1 MDRWQRSEAW
11 MEHIEAEKRG
21 GGLMVNEADGWTANR
36 DKVRKT
42 RWTK

>member
-1 MDRWQRSEAW
+1 MDGAYRGRE
-11 MEHIEAEKRG
+11 EGG

-36 DKVRKT
+36 DKVRNT

>member
-1 MDRWQRSEAW
+1 MAEEQSMDGAYRSRE
-11 MEHIEAEKRG
+11 E